1 MGRKVRFGGN
11 VKKSVNNPVTHP
23 PHYTQ
28 GKIEVLD
35 FILDQD
41 LPYLAGNI
49 VKYICRYRFKNG
61 VEDLQK
67 AEFYLK
73 RLIEELSCPG
83 G

>member
-1 MGRKVRFGGN
+1 MKEYD
-11 VKKSVNNPVTHP
+11 SVNHP
-23 PHYTQ
+23 SHYTQ

-73 RLIEELSCPG
+73 RLIKELEI
-83 G
+83 

>member
-1 MGRKVRFGGN
+1 M
-11 VKKSVNNPVTHP
+11 SDPVTHP
-23 PHYTQ
+23 SHYTQ

-73 RLIEELSCPG
+73 RLIKELKT
-83 G
+83 

>member
-1 MGRKVRFGGN
+1 M
-11 VKKSVNNPVTHP
+11 SDPVNNPS
-23 PHYTQ
+23 HYTQ

-73 RLIEELSCPG
+73 RLIKELEI
-83 G
+83 

>member
-1 MGRKVRFGGN
+1 MN
-11 VKKSVNNPVTHP
+11 DPVNNPS
-23 PHYTQ
+23 HYTQ

-73 RLIEELSCPG
+73 RLIKELSCPG